1 MTILL
6 PVIRRR
12 LLAVLDPR
20 KAREKAQRARYMREV
35 YRQAHKSLNVTMTH
49 ERFVRTIV
57 PEAAKAG
64 LSVTEYLREAAFAY
78 AEQRYLVPQG
88 LEAALW
94 AVTDQLAALGS
105 NLNQIARHANL
116 EHQATRQDLADAR
129 RCLERA
135 EQLVES
141 AVRSPPLAP

>member
-35 YRQAHKSLNVTMTH
+35 YRQAHKSLNVTMPQA
-49 ERFVRTIV
+49 RFAGVIV
-57 PEAAKAG
+57 PEAANAG
-64 LSVTEYLREAAFAY
+64 LTVTEYLREAAFAY
-78 AEQRYLVPQG
+78 ADQRYLVPRG
-88 LEAALW
+88 LEDALW
-94 AVTDQLAALGS
+94 AVSDQLAALGN

-116 EHQATRQDLADAR
+116 EHQATRQDLTDAR

-135 EQLVES
+135 EQLVQA
-141 AVRSPPLAP
+141 AVRTPPPAP

>member
-1 MTILL
+1 MTI
-6 PVIRRR
+6 PVSAIRRR

-20 KAREKAQRARYMREV
+20 KAVVQAHRARYMREI
-35 YRQAHKSLNVTMTH
+35 YRKAHKTLNVTLSQEQFET
-49 ERFVRTIV
+49 VIV
-57 PEAAKAG
+57 PRAAQAG
-64 LSVTEYLREAAFAY
+64 LTVTEYLREAAFAY
-78 AEQRYLVPQG
+78 AEQRYLVPGG

-94 AVTDQLAALGS
+94 AVSDQLAGLGN
-105 NLNQIARHANL
+105 NLNQIARHTNL

>member
-35 YRQAHKSLNVTMTH
+35 YRQVNRSLNVTMPR
-49 ERFVRTIV
+49 ERFTAILA
-57 PEAAKAG
+57 PAAAEAG
-64 LSVTEYLREAAFAY
+64 LTVTEYLREAAFAY
-78 AEQRYLVPQG
+78 AEQRYLVPSG

-94 AVTDQLAALGS
+94 AVSDQLAALGN

>member
-6 PVIRRR
+6 PVIRHR

-35 YRQAHKSLNVTMTH
+35 YRQANRSLNVTMPC
-49 ERFVRTIV
+49 ERFTAILA
-57 PEAAKAG
+57 PAAARAG
-64 LSVTEYLREAAFAY
+64 LSPTEYLREAAFAY
-78 AEQRYLVPQG
+78 GEQRYLVPRG

-94 AVTDQLAALGS
+94 AVSDQLAALGN

-116 EHQATRQDLADAR
+116 HGRASRQDLADAR

-135 EQLVES
+135 EQLVQ
-141 AVRSPPLAP
+141 AVRTPPPAP

>member
-1 MTILL
+1 MTILM
-6 PVIRRR
+6 PVIRHR

-20 KAREKAQRARYMREV
+20 KARTQAQRARYMREV
-35 YRQAHKSLNVTMTH
+35 YRKANKTLNVTMPQA
-49 ERFVRTIV
+49 RFAEVIV

-64 LSVTEYLREAAFAY
+64 FSVTEYLREAAFAY
-78 AEQRYLVPQG
+78 AERRYLVPQG

-94 AVTDQLAALGS
+94 AVSDQLAALGN

-116 EHQATRQDLADAR
+116 EHQATCQDLADAR

-135 EQLVES
+135 EGLVEA
-141 AVRSPPLAP
+141 AVRTPPPAP

>member
-1 MTILL
+1 MTTI
-6 PVIRRR
+6 VSAIRRR

-20 KAREKAQRARYMREV
+20 KARTQAHRARYMREV
-35 YRQAHKSLNVTMTH
+35 YRKANKSLNVTMAH
-49 ERFVRTIV
+49 ERFARVIV

-94 AVTDQLAALGS
+94 AVSDQLAGLGN

-116 EHQATRQDLADAR
+116 EHHASRQDVASAR
-129 RCLERA
+129 LCLERA
-135 EQLVES
+135 EQLVEA
-141 AVRSPPLAP
+141 AVRHPPPAP